1 MATIKLFL
9 GIVLFAFAG
18 GYRMFNSALLTGNT
32 TQLTNKA
39 EVETRQRIV
48 KTAEAE
54 VGVRE
59 QTNNNDGARV
69 EEYLRTVGLRKP
81 EPYCAA
87 FVSWVFARNG
97 LAAPRSGWSPDLFP
111 YARLARSALPAN
123 ILGIYFADR
132 KRIAHVGLIV
142 SSSDD
147 WVNSVEANTNVE
159 GSREGSGV
167 YRKKRHRK
175 TIYRIADWI
184 AEKGGLK

>member
-9 GIVLFAFAG
+9 GIILFAFAG
-18 GYRMFNSALLTGNT
+18 GYRMFNSALLTGNR
-32 TQLTNKA
+32 TQQINKA
-39 EVETRQRIV
+39 EMATRQRLV
-48 KTAEAE
+48 KTAETE
-54 VGVRE
+54 IGVRE
-59 QTNNNDGARV
+59 LTNNNDGARV
-69 EEYLRTVGLRKP
+69 EEYLRTVGLTKP

-97 LAAPRSGWSPDLFP
+97 LANPRSGWSPDLFP
-111 YARLARSALPAN
+111 HARHARSALPAN

-142 SSSDD
+142 SSDD
-147 WVNSVEANTNVE
+147 HWVNSVEGNTNVE

-167 YRKKRHRK
+167 YRKKRHIK

-184 AEKGGLK
+184 ARKGGVK